1 MGLVN
6 STSLDDLIKTDE
18 TVLSDELIKYL
29 HRYIRVT
36 NKGNEAIQCS
46 Q

>member
-1 MGLVN
+1 MGLMN

-29 HRYIRVT
+29 RRYIHVIDES
-36 NKGNEAIQCS
+36 NEAIQCS